1 MSRYFEIMWNTETPI
16 ARQVLSSPAFGFLL
30 QRGCRMDLEL
40 LINVLCFVEGVF
52 LESESMFANTGT
64 YVSEGY
70 ELCS

>member
-1 MSRYFEIMWNTETPI
+1 
-16 ARQVLSSPAFGFLL
+16 
-30 QRGCRMDLEL
+30 MDLEL